1 MAPALSPPF
10 ASRELN
16 GEILLDELQR
26 LRLAAVPQ
34 RDLIDCATEVS
45 RLRGLPLAEV
55 PGRFQALAHQRFGA
69 TPEIAGLLVRWAQ
82 KVRSEPDLAA
92 LCGHFRRLALTSA
105 MLNAVYRA
113 GTRLRRGAR

>member
-1 MAPALSPPF
+1 MPSTPSPPF

-34 RDLIDCATEVS
+34 RDLNDCAAAVARLGDAPLPEVA
-45 RLRGLPLAEV
+45 R
-55 PGRFQALAHQRFGA
+55 RFQALAHQRFGA

-82 KVRSEPDLAA
+82 KVKTPEDLAA
-92 LCGHFRRLALTSA
+92 LRGHLQRLALGSA
-105 MLNAVYRA
+105 LLNAIYRGA
-113 GTRLRRGAR
+113 GRLRKGAP